1 MAEIRTKNIV
11 QQYAKELA
19 AAAAILV
26 AAGYLVTSP
35 KEQIAQLSQQ
45 ITAYNVSQMATD
57 ARQDQQLQVLTAR
70 AADDKREIQSD
81 LNLLIISQCIV
92 TKSAEVYAQLKCR
105 ERIGGRP

>member
-1 MAEIRTKNIV
+1 MAAPPKNLV

-19 AAAAILV
+19 AAAAVLL
-26 AAGYLVTSP
+26 AAGYIVVSP
-35 KEQIAQLSQQ
+35 KEQLSQLSRQ
-45 ITAYNVSQMATD
+45 IQAFNISQMATD